1 MRDEAAT
8 KFAPLSREEIGRIYI
23 ALMRQIVIRLDAVR
37 DAAGE
42 AAANVEHP
50 SNWKNAEFC
59 YLQIRRICEYAAI
72 AVLVAHGER
81 AEFLTNSLLKE
92 WNAGNLFQ
100 KLTSLNPNSFPR
112 PVKTHLNANGSGVHH
127 LEIKDRLL
135 DGDAVKMIYNAC
147 GDRLHASS
155 LRRILKGKL
164 PEYSFEDIAD
174 WANSLVRTLENHLIL
189 LPEISSVMLV
199 ALRDSED
206 GQVHCSFA
214 DAEGP
219 AILVPENSPAKFA
232 LVGKI

>member
-1 MRDEAAT
+1 MSEKGT
-8 KFAPLSREEIGRIYI
+8 TFSPLGREEIGGIYI
-23 ALMRQIVIRLDAVR
+23 GLMQQIVIRLDAVR
-37 DAAGE
+37 DAAAE
-42 AAANVEHP
+42 AVANLDH
-50 SNWKNAEFC
+50 SLNWRNAEFC
-59 YLQIRRICEYAAI
+59 YLQIRRICEYAAL

-100 KLTSLNPNSFPR
+100 KITLLNPNSFPT
-112 PVKTHLNANGSGVHH
+112 PVKTHLNANGSGMHH
-127 LEIKDRLL
+127 LEIKERLL
-135 DGDAVKMIYNAC
+135 DGDAVKTIYNAC

-155 LRRILKGKL
+155 LRRILEGKL
-164 PEYSFEDIAD
+164 PEYSFDDIAD
-174 WANSLVRTLENHLIL
+174 WANSFVRTLENHLIL

-199 ALRDSED
+199 ALRDSDD